1 MVYTFD
7 IFDTLITRTTAES
20 TGIFVI
26 MQNLLLESDC
36 YKEIPLNLRK
46 HFMDFRVN
54 AEMEARIW
62 ARQDGREDVT
72 LDKIYRALAYMNHM
86 SEEWVDRLMKLELA
100 TELENCVPIYDNIK
114 RLKELRQEHD
124 IYLLS
129 DMYLP
134 TEHIRKMLMKADPV
148 FKDIPILVSGDLDR
162 MKGNGRLFS
171 YFLEKYKIDRDE
183 WGHIGDNPV
192 ADGSMPE
199 RMGARSELYSG
210 YTFSRYEKELLL
222 NHGKDYAVQAVLGT
236 VKNVIG
242 KWDTAEGQIG
252 VSLGGPVL
260 YGYVLWVLQEAL
272 RQGIRTLFFVARD
285 GYLLKKIADVIIK
298 EQKLNLQTRY
308 LYGSRYAWR
317 VPVVS
322 LNEDDFRNWLLNIV
336 NFATFDEVI
345 EHLHMKPEELTEHF
359 PELFRRKG
367 RRLSL
372 KERLIVKDILLSD
385 EELLWKIREK
395 NEIFRY
401 EAMAYLKQEISCA
414 EGKIAFVEMNGTG
427 FTQYC
432 MQKLMEEFYK
442 EPVATFFYSMASSI
456 EVQAPDNIF
465 YKYIGRK
472 LEPIVET
479 ITRAPHGQTLG
490 YCRDGNGTW
499 IPVLNKGGQKHAAE
513 RYEDYM
519 NGILDFVQEMC
530 KYWSCQGEE
539 LSELS
544 RAYIDHISI
553 DPEPE
558 VQDFIGDLIFS
569 QEGTEAGLNF
579 YAPRL
584 TDEQLRQLYLYIFPA
599 EDWYSGHNLA
609 FSLLRLTPEQREK
622 AEYYRSLNTPVIV
635 RRQEYAWE
643 VKGNIVLYGAGKRGR
658 KVLKKLLNNQN
669 ARVVLWADKNY
680 ASCAVAEMEISPP
693 DRIMETD
700 FDCVLIG
707 VASDKLV
714 QEIRQELMELGVP
727 RAKILW

>member
-7 IFDTLITRTTAES
+7 IFDTLITRTTADP

-26 MQNLLLESDC
+26 MQNRLLESEC
-36 YKEIPLNLRK
+36 YREIPLNLRK
-46 HFMDFRVN
+46 HFRDFRVN

-86 SEEWVDRLMKLELA
+86 SEELVGRLMELELA

-162 MKGNGRLFS
+162 MKGSGRLFS
-171 YFLEKYKIDRDE
+171 YFLEKYSVDRDE
-183 WGHIGDNPV
+183 WVHIGDNPV
-192 ADGSMPE
+192 ADISISE
-199 RMGARSELYSG
+199 IMGARSEFYSG
-210 YTFSRYEKELLL
+210 YTFSHYEKEQLLK
-222 NHGKDYAVQAVLGT
+222 HGKEYAVQAMLGT

-242 KWDTAEGQIG
+242 KYDTAEGRIG

-260 YGYVLWVLQEAL
+260 YGYVLWVLQEAI
-272 RQGIRTLFFVARD
+272 RQGIGTLFFVARD

-308 LYGSRYAWR
+308 LYGSRYVWR
-317 VPVVS
+317 VPVLS
-322 LNEDDFRNWLLNIV
+322 LDKDDFRNWLLNYV
-336 NFATFDEVI
+336 NFVTFDEVI

-359 PELFRRKG
+359 PELFRRRG
-367 RRLSL
+367 RKLSL
-372 KERLIVKDILLSD
+372 KEKLIVEELLLSD
-385 EELLWKIREK
+385 EELLRKIRERNK
-395 NEIFRY
+395 AFLY
-401 EAMAYLKQEISCA
+401 EAKAYLKQEISGA

-432 MQKLMEEFYK
+432 MQKLVAEFYK
-442 EPVATFFYSMASSI
+442 EPVVTFFYSMSSSV

-465 YKYIGRK
+465 YKYVCRK

-479 ITRAPHGQTLG
+479 ITRVPHGQTMG
-490 YCRDGNGTW
+490 YCQDGNGTW
-499 IPVLNKGGQKHAAE
+499 MPVLNENTQKYRNE
-513 RYEDYM
+513 QYEEYM
-519 NGILDFVQEMC
+519 NGILDFTREVC
-530 KYWSCQGEE
+530 KYWSFQGED

-544 RAYIDHISI
+544 LAYIDHISI

-558 VQDFIGDLIFS
+558 IQDFIGDLDFS
-569 QEGTEAGLNF
+569 QQGTKSGLNS
-579 YAPRL
+579 YAPKL
-584 TDEQLRQLYLYIFPA
+584 TEEQLRQLYLYKAPM
-599 EDWYSGHNLA
+599 EDWYPGHNLA

-622 AEYYRSLNTPVIV
+622 AEYYKSLNMPYIE
-635 RRQEYAWE
+635 RPQEYAQE

-658 KVLKKLLNNQN
+658 KVLQKLLKNQD

-680 ASCAVAEMEISPP
+680 ASCTVAEMEVFPP
-693 DRIMETD
+693 SRIMEID
-700 FDCVLIG
+700 FDCVLIS

-727 RAKILW
+727 MAKILW

>member
-7 IFDTLITRTTAES
+7 IFDTLITRTTADP

-26 MQNLLLESDC
+26 MQNRLLESEYYRD
-36 YKEIPLNLRK
+36 IPLHLRK
-46 HFMDFRVN
+46 HFRDFRIN
-54 AEMEARIW
+54 AEVEARIW
-62 ARQDGREDVT
+62 ARQDEREDVT
-72 LDKIYRALAYMNHM
+72 LDRIYRALAYMNHM
-86 SEEWVDRLMKLELA
+86 SEELVGRLMELELA

-114 RLKELRQEHD
+114 RIKEMRQEHD

-162 MKGNGRLFS
+162 MKGSGKLFS
-171 YFLEKYKIDRDE
+171 YFLEKYSVDLDE
-183 WGHIGDNPV
+183 WVHIGDNPV

-199 RMGARSELYSG
+199 RMGARSGLYSG
-210 YTFSRYEKELLL
+210 YTFSHYEKELLL
-222 NHGKDYAVQAVLGT
+222 DHGKEYAVQAVLGT

-242 KWDTAEGQIG
+242 RRVTAEGRIG

-272 RQGIRTLFFVARD
+272 RQGIYTLFFVARD

-308 LYGSRYAWR
+308 LYGSRFAWR
-317 VPVVS
+317 IPVVS
-322 LNEDDFRNWLLNIV
+322 LDEDVFRNWLINNI
-336 NFATFDEVI
+336 NFVTFEEVV

-367 RRLSL
+367 RKLSI
-372 KERLIVKDILLSD
+372 KEKLIVKEILLSD
-385 EELLWKIREK
+385 KELLWKIRERNK
-395 NEIFRY
+395 VFLY
-401 EAMAYLKQEISCA
+401 EAKAYLKQEISCA
-414 EGKIAFVEMNGTG
+414 ERKIAFVEMNGTG

-432 MQKLMEEFYK
+432 MQKLVAEFYK
-442 EPVATFFYSMASSI
+442 EPVVTFFYSMASSV

-465 YKYIGRK
+465 YKYVGRK

-490 YCRDGNGTW
+490 YCQDEKGTW
-499 IPVLNKGGQKHAAE
+499 IPILNEDGQKHIDKQ
-513 RYEDYM
+513 YEEYM
-519 NGILDFVQEMC
+519 NGILDFTREVC
-530 KYWSCQGEE
+530 KYWLFQGED

-544 RAYIDHISI
+544 LAYIDHISI

-558 VQDFIGDLIFS
+558 IQDFIGDLDFS
-569 QEGTEAGLNF
+569 QQGTKSGLNS
-579 YAPRL
+579 YAPKL
-584 TDEQLRQLYLYIFPA
+584 TEEQLRQLYLYKAPM
-599 EDWYSGHNLA
+599 ENWYPGHNLT

-622 AEYYRSLNTPVIV
+622 AEYYKSLNTPCIE
-635 RRQEYAWE
+635 RHQEYARE

-658 KVLKKLLNNQN
+658 KVFQKLLKNQN
-669 ARVVLWADKNY
+669 VRVVLWADKNY

-693 DRIMETD
+693 TRIMETD
-700 FDCVLIG
+700 FDCLLIG
-707 VASDKLV
+707 VAGDKLV

-727 RAKILW
+727 MEKILW